1 MLVKKRHA
9 SNYGSLPQ
17 ISSSQ
22 TLKKGIRVRMI
33 YLGQNILPF
42 IANPIF
48 DQVELETT
56 ILGLGLGKYLLFRVE
71 LVSIRL
77 YDV

>member
-1 MLVKKRHA
+1 
-9 SNYGSLPQ
+9 
-17 ISSSQ
+17 
-22 TLKKGIRVRMI
+22 MI
-33 YLGQNILPF
+33 YPSQNILPF

-71 LVSIRL
+71 LVSILL